1 MMKYQSI
8 LLKPFNLMNSDTKL
22 QAEQR
27 MKNTN
32 EHILE
37 HTKGFQVVNNFSL
50 YPQMSLFQMRS
61 NAFFKG
67 AENWKKCAQLSLAPT
82 LQAHRCSISFALQN
96 RPMERHAVS

>member
-1 MMKYQSI
+1 
-8 LLKPFNLMNSDTKL
+8 MNSDTKL

-37 HTKGFQVVNNFSL
+37 CTKGFQFVNNFSVNT
-50 YPQMSLFQMRS
+50 QMSLFQMRS

-67 AENWKKCAQLSLAPT
+67 AKNWKKCAQLSLAPT

-96 RPMERHAVS
+96 RPMACHTVS